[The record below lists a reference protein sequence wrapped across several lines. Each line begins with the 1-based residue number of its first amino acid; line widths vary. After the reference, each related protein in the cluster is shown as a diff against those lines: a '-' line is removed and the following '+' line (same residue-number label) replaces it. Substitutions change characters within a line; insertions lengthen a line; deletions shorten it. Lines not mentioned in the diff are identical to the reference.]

1 MKRVLITLLALIAL
15 GLCAICI
22 RQWKLE
28 HDLRFNIAELR
39 ALLIAENKKRVEAE
53 EKVEQYGLEIERLNG
68 LRKDIE
74 ARLLETTEEMEL
86 RTHDQGSR
94 GYSIAVLMNETIRST
109 NDLEAYK
116 RLAGQGS
123 DALKKHNDTVAA
135 QNSAIEKANAQ
146 MRQLVRER
154 DEAIEK
160 LNARTQEFNELV
172 QKYIKR

>member
-15 GLCAICI
+15 GLCGICVW
-22 RQWKLE
+22 QWKLE
-28 HDLRFNIAELR
+28 HELRFNIAELR

-53 EKVEQYGLEIERLNG
+53 EKVEQYGQEIERLNG

-86 RTHDQGSR
+86 RTNDQGSR

-109 NDLEAYK
+109 SELEAYK

-135 QNSAIEKANAQ
+135 QNSAIEKANVQ
-146 MRQLVRER
+146 LKQLVRER

-160 LNARTQEFNELV
+160 LNTRTQEFNELV
-172 QKYIKR
+172 QKYNKR